1 VRFAKFLTL
10 PLIQLHRATDGV
22 IKVRMLTPLG
32 RWRTTR
38 FQAEDLVEVGP
49 SVPYGKR
56 QGSRFVSPGRGTD
69 KVGKL
74 LGIWELPLRTRPKAS
89 TCWGLVPSSRPSRST
104 HCVGKSSLPDP
115 PTRAAGWSG
124 RSVNVASA
132 YSEGAHT

>member
-1 VRFAKFLTL
+1 LQVLLAVGIVAGIVRFAKFLAF
-10 PLIQLHRATDGV
+10 PLIQLHRATDGA

-74 LGIWELPLRTRPKAS
+74 LGIWELPLRTS
-89 TCWGLVPSSRPSRST
+89 TETVYLLGTRSELEAIT
-104 HCVGKSSLPDP
+104 LDALRGQEQLP
-115 PTRAAGWSG
+115 
-124 RSVNVASA
+124 
-132 YSEGAHT
+132 